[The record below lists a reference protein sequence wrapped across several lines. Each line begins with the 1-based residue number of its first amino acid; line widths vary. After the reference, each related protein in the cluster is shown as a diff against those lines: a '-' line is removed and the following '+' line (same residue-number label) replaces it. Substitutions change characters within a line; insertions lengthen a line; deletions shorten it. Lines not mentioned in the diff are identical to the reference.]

1 MKITNVEAFI
11 LQSPFEITLPEGSD
25 EARGVKHCLLIKVST
40 DEGIT
45 GWSDVETAPH
55 VGEAVVNAPESGMGV
70 FEGLR
75 TLVIGEDPFDVE
87 RLWDKIYRGSIYYG
101 RRGVAI
107 QVLSGFDIACHDIMG
122 KAIGRPVHKLLGGA
136 RRDKV
141 RAYASTLFRSTPDDM
156 KRACEFYMKR
166 GFTAVK
172 FGWGVFGQDFRRD
185 VKLVAAARETLGP
198 DIDLMVDP
206 GWMVERSAYDAIE
219 LCKALEPYNI
229 FWLEDFLHPEA
240 YDAYA
245 RVKAAG
251 VKTRLA
257 AGEQEATGWG
267 FRELIRRGCIDVAQP
282 DLSRCGGFTQARKIM
297 WEAEYAGIDV
307 CPHAWLTDLL
317 TAASLHVN
325 AVLPRSLFLEYNVS
339 DNPMLRE
346 VIRNPVQMDADG
358 FIPVPQGS
366 GLGIEINEAA
376 VKKFCINL

>member
-11 LQSPFEITLPEGSD
+11 LESPYENLAPEGSE
-25 EARGVKHCLLIKVST
+25 EARGVKHCFLLKVST

-45 GWSDVETAPH
+45 GWSDIETSSH
-55 VGEAVVNAPESGMGV
+55 VGLAMVDAPDSGSGV

-75 TLVIGEDPFDVE
+75 VLVMGEDPFDVE

-101 RRGVAI
+101 RRGVAM
-107 QVLSGFDIACHDIMG
+107 QLMSGFDIACHDIIG
-122 KAIGRPVHKLLGGA
+122 KAIGKPVHKILGGG
-136 RRDKV
+136 RREKI
-141 RAYASTLFRSTPDDM
+141 RAYASTLFRPTPQAM
-156 KRACEFYMKR
+156 QEACAFYMER

-172 FGWGVFGQDFRRD
+172 FGWGVFGQNPRMDI
-185 VKLVAAARETLGP
+185 KLVAAAREALGP

-206 GWMVERSAYDAIE
+206 GWMVNRSAYDAIQ
-219 LCKALEPYNI
+219 LCRDLEPYNI
-229 FWLEDFLHPEA
+229 YWLEDFLHPEC
-240 YDAYA
+240 YEGYA
-245 RVKAAG
+245 KTKAAG

-267 FRELIRRGCIDVAQP
+267 FRELIQKGGIDVIQP
-282 DLSRCGGFTQARKIM
+282 DLTRCGGFSQARRIM
-297 WEAEYAGIDV
+297 WEAEHAGVDV
-307 CPHAWLTDLL
+307 CPHAWLTDLN

-346 VIRNPVQMDADG
+346 VIQNPVHMDSSG
-358 FIPVPQGS
+358 YISVPQGP

-376 VKKFCINL
+376 VRKFSVNL